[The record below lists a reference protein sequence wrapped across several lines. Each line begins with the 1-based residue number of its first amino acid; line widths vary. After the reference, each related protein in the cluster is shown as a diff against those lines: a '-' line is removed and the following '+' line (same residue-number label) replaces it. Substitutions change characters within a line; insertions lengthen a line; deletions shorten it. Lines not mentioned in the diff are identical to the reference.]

1 MDRFLNYLNTI
12 FTLSDAAKDYLST
25 HGKIKVFPAGSYYK
39 FDDEKIEKWCFM
51 LEGLAA
57 RIGFEN
63 DNEVIERIYC
73 KDFYFSG
80 TKHVFSKTSE
90 RISIKFL
97 RKSEIYEIQNYHLRI
112 AFQQYQELQECYL
125 VLKEYEIQYIKDLLS
140 ILKSPSKKRLYE
152 LHRRQPFLL
161 SSLTVKEK
169 ISYLNFKNIKE
180 YYASLGFLIYS
191 T

>member
-1 MDRFLNYLNTI
+1 
-12 FTLSDAAKDYLST
+12 
-25 HGKIKVFPAGSYYK
+25 
-39 FDDEKIEKWCFM
+39 
-51 LEGLAA
+51 
-57 RIGFEN
+57 
-63 DNEVIERIYC
+63 
-73 KDFYFSG
+73 SG

-97 RKSEIYEIQNYHLRI
+97 RKSEIYEIQNHHLRI

-140 ILKSPSKKRLYE
+140 ILKAPSKKRLYE
-152 LHRRQPFLL
+152 LHRRQPLLL

-180 YYASLGFLIYS
+180 YYSSLKKHTGGHPGPLGWLRSKGTSRPSAEASTSPVATSVMENETVSMGSNSAKPTIRS
-191 T
+191 MASPS